1 MERQGEGSGV
11 RVQGEGQRRG
21 RKHRNRR
28 KDSQVAGW
36 KEAEDEGT
44 EGGQAWGAPGL
55 GGLVTGSAPCSRGG
69 SWVWACK
76 PAGVCPS
83 RKSASQPASL
93 SSPSGTCTGISSSTQ
108 GECSSR
114 SIKMHRNVSSLPA
127 SQAPASATPSPW
139 VIKTVPLNLF
149 LQESE
154 PQEARRKCTPTPLL
168 PSPLSSLLLLLPSP
182 LPPFPSPFPSW
193 VGGGHWSGRLLPRG
207 RHWAGSQNADT
218 PLSMYRLR
226 TCPFHLRA
234 HGSGSASPSP
244 LSARM
249 QSQRLFGYSKHGLAH
264 FSVIYI
270 TH

>member
-168 PSPLSSLLLLLPSP
+168 LSPLSSLLLLLPSP
-182 LPPFPSPFPSW
+182 LPPFPSSFPSW
-193 VGGGHWSGRLLPRG
+193 VGGGTGLEVSSQGGGTGRGHRM
-207 RHWAGSQNADT
+207 QT
-218 PLSMYRLR
+218 PLSLC
-226 TCPFHLRA
+226 TDLGPV
-234 HGSGSASPSP
+234 PS
-244 LSARM
+244 
-249 QSQRLFGYSKHGLAH
+249 
-264 FSVIYI
+264 I
-270 TH
+270 

>member
-114 SIKMHRNVSSLPA
+114 PIKMHRNVSSLPA

-139 VIKTVPLNLF
+139 VIKTVPLNLIPPGVRTTGSSKEMYPCSPLAF
-149 LQESE
+149 PSLLPAPSSSF
-154 PQEARRKCTPTPLL
+154 PPPSLPLPLPLL
-168 PSPLSSLLLLLPSP
+168 G
-182 LPPFPSPFPSW
+182 
-193 VGGGHWSGRLLPRG
+193 GGGHWSGRLLPRG